1 MKEKQWIVCFCVL
14 SGYKI
19 FVYLFEFMKFL
30 WGLKGKIKAF
40 QKDKKDNNQS
50 FQRVINRHQ

>member
-1 MKEKQWIVCFCVL
+1 MDSMFLYL
-14 SGYKI
+14 SDYKI

-30 WGLKGKIKAF
+30 WGFKGKVKAF